1 MKTRIVRALAVAF
14 SLALPVVIWAEN
26 EAQEVAWQIGPR
38 TLPPS
43 VGVSDAFRESQVNTP
58 KLDPSVMDFVPAT
71 EKGWLAHIKEKDTG
85 AAKVAIAIAGAL
97 NVAIKKDEI
106 AGVNVHWLNPP
117 EIDAAHKS
125 HREYRQTGDFYVLNP
140 PEIDVAHKSHL
151 FVYIHGGAY
160 VYNGGMAGLVEP
172 AVIAARLKMPV
183 LSIDYRMPPKHPAPA
198 ATDDVIAVWKELLKT
213 RSHTSMVMGGTSAG
227 ANITLASNQRFVGL
241 GLAVPAALYI
251 GTPTVDLNAEAGD
264 SRYLNEGAD
273 RILIKMGDFGVAAM
287 NLYAGELGLNHPYV
301 SPIFGD
307 FAGLPPTYLITG
319 TRDLLLSDTVRA
331 HRALRRAGIEAQLH
345 VYEGQGHADYIVAMK
360 TPESVEHY
368 AELNAFVIKHLSKPL
383 KPVQLLPA
391 EALKDTEVPKSVV
404 Y

>member
-14 SLALPVVIWAEN
+14 SLALAMVIWAEN
-26 EAQEVAWQIGPR
+26 EVQEVAWQIGPR

-71 EKGWLAHIKEKDTG
+71 EKEWLAHIKEKDTG

-106 AGVNVHWLNPP
+106 AGVNVHWVNPP
-117 EIDAAHKS
+117 EIDA
-125 HREYRQTGDFYVLNP
+125 
-140 PEIDVAHKSHL
+140 AHKSHL

-307 FAGLPPTYLITG
+307 FAGLPPAYLITG

-360 TPESVEHY
+360 TPESAEHY
-368 AELNAFVIKHLSKPL
+368 AELNRFVLEHLAVPLATESTISSDQILKEIPDSVAF
-383 KPVQLLPA
+383 
-391 EALKDTEVPKSVV
+391 
-404 Y
+404 

>member
-1 MKTRIVRALAVAF
+1 MLITNKTLGVSMKTQITRFLPITALWALLF
-14 SLALPVVIWAEN
+14 CSLPLL
-26 EAQEVAWQIGPR
+26 AQEISWEIGPR

-71 EKGWLAHIKEKDTG
+71 EEEWLTHIKEKDADTAAG
-85 AAKVAIAIAGAL
+85 ALAIAGAL
-97 NVAIKKDEI
+97 NVTIKEDNI
-106 AGVNVHWLNPP
+106 AGVNVHWVNPP
-117 EIDAAHKS
+117 EVDAAHK
-125 HREYRQTGDFYVLNP
+125 G
-140 PEIDVAHKSHL
+140 HL

-172 AVIAARLKMPV
+172 ALIAHHIKIQV
-183 LSIDYRMPPKHPAPA
+183 VSIDYRMPPKHPAPA

-213 RSHTSMVMGGTSAG
+213 RSHTSMIMGGTSAG
-227 ANITLASNQRFVGL
+227 GNIALASSQRFVGL

-301 SPIFGD
+301 SPIFGN
-307 FAGLPPTYLITG
+307 FVGLPPTYLITG

-331 HRALRRAGIEAQLH
+331 HRALRRAGVVAELH

-360 TPESVEHY
+360 TPESAEHY
-368 AELNAFVIKHLSKPL
+368 AELNRFALEYLSAPL
-383 KPVQLLPA
+383 ATQSTISGDQIPK
-391 EALKDTEVPKSVV
+391 EIPKSAG